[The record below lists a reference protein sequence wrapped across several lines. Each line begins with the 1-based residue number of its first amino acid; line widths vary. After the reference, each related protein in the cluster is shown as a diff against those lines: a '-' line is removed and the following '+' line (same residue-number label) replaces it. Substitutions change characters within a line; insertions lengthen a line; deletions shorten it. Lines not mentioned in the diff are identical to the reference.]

1 MGMFSGAEYVPI
13 GNDELPS
20 PRENHMRRV
29 SVLPLV
35 FLIFYEV
42 SGGSCD
48 DSGGNRTSVTMVEAV
63 TMAVLVVTV
72 KKMLV
77 VVLNFW

>member
-1 MGMFSGAEYVPI
+1 MESDTG
-13 GNDELPS
+13 
-20 PRENHMRRV
+20 RC
-29 SVLPLV
+29 
-35 FLIFYEV
+35 
-42 SGGSCD
+42 GGSCD

-72 KKMLV
+72 NKMLV